1 MTALLGCVHFDMQ
14 EHEEAEVARQI
25 AYQMAKEANEP
36 DLLAWTYEM
45 AAWFALVEDRYEDV
59 VEAAETG
66 LQVKNTGSV
75 GVQLNL
81 QKAKGSG
88 LLT

>member
-1 MTALLGCVHFDMQ
+1 
-14 EHEEAEVARQI
+14 
-25 AYQMAKEANEP
+25 
-36 DLLAWTYEM
+36 
-45 AAWFALVEDRYEDV
+45 V